1 MSICEALSLFFL
13 TRHGIIRN
21 TKTNW
26 IISTELL
33 KPLTNLTFDY
43 FETLK
48 KIPDLF
54 SVSGSLPGFGWVKSD
69 SKIRDSAPDLVRNEV
84 RVANWRPRKSWEN
97 FLDFVPTRLSS
108 FGRELKCLNLSE
120 LQIRWNLFRWKTFEM
135 SLVPILMA
143 SLFWRF
149 AENRELVVLLSR
161 NYCFCNQLKFLNI
174 KQSKYAFI
182 KNVQNQG
189 LFGNDKWLF

>member
-1 MSICEALSLFFL
+1 MWVFAKHFHYFL
-13 TRHGIIRN
+13 TRHGIIWN

-48 KIPDLF
+48 TIPDLF
-54 SVSGSLPGFGWVKSD
+54 SVSGSLLGFGWVKSD
-69 SKIRDSAPDLVRNEV
+69 SKIRDSAPDSVRNEV

-97 FLDFVPTRLSS
+97 FLDFVRTRLSS

-135 SLVPILMA
+135 SVVPILLA

-149 AENRELVVLLSR
+149 VENRELAVLLSR
-161 NYCFCNQLKFLNI
+161 NYCFCNQLKNMI
-174 KQSKYAFI
+174 QQ
-182 KNVQNQG
+182 KNQNM
-189 LFGNDKWLF
+189 LL